1 MCLNLFRIWG
11 QKSYNVT
18 QEGSFKERVGMR
30 EKKGIE
36 SLVLQGESGIKII
49 VEVAVITE
57 QNIDILLKT
66 RRTRNGDWRF
76 L

>member
-30 EKKGIE
+30 EKRE
-36 SLVLQGESGIKII
+36 LNHLCYRENLVSK
-49 VEVAVITE
+49 
-57 QNIDILLKT
+57 
-66 RRTRNGDWRF
+66 
-76 L
+76 